1 MIKYGKQ
8 IFFFLMII
16 SLALISII
24 CMEKNIEMILI
35 AVLLAIPF
43 MLYCNKNPKRY
54 VYFQL
59 MYNLLIKYLISD
71 FGMPSFANYLTD
83 VITVICVY
91 YAIKKIVKEREKVN
105 FKSQF
110 IIVILMLLLSVLGL
124 IINEQSI
131 MLYIWGFRNIYR
143 FFAFFFASIILL
155 DKTDI
160 VNFIK
165 ILKVFLL
172 INVVLCTYQY
182 FIQNL
187 VQDRISGIFGT
198 LFGGNAGM
206 NLFLVIVTTVE
217 VIYYLNNKTSFS
229 NLCFVIIAS
238 IYIAT
243 ISELKI
249 FYIEFV
255 LIVLLAVLINNF
267 NKKTLIIIVGTLCVS
282 IVAIRMLYIIY
293 PTFKNFFNIDRIL
306 MYSAEGGYS
315 NEENLNRI
323 TAIEQINEL
332 YVFNNLETR
341 LFGIGMGNADTSQ
354 FSFLNSDFYEKYSYL
369 SYTWFS
375 HAFMYIENGYIGLI
389 LYVIFFISIIV
400 KSHRMKYKDNV
411 NKVYYMITELISLM
425 AILIMVYNSSLRM
438 DYAYIYYLFLAM
450 AFVFNKNNNSIQK
463 DYLIKKEEKREG

>member
-8 IFFFLMII
+8 IFFFLIII
-16 SLALISII
+16 SLALISVI
-24 CMEKNIEMILI
+24 CMKKNIEMILI

-43 MLYCNKNPKRY
+43 LLYCNKNPKRY

-59 MYNLLIKYLISD
+59 IYNLIIKYLISD
-71 FGMPSFANYLTD
+71 FGIPSFANYLTD